1 MPNTVRDWMSIPV
14 VVIDADSNV
23 KYALTLMRR
32 RKIHSLVVA
41 TSDKNPTYGI
51 VTTTDIRDKIV
62 AAGRDPSETTVGEI
76 MSGPLVTGNPDWT
89 LIECS
94 QLMQEKRIHHLPIAD
109 ESGALI
115 GLISATDI
123 FMAVEETGWQEKEE
137 SAEAGFPAAAFSTL
151 PKQKYYVGWKV
162 WKTGIFASWA
172 ECAKQVKG
180 FVGAEFKSF
189 DTLEEAEAAYR

>member
-1 MPNTVRDWMSIPV
+1 MPNTVRDWMSKPV

-62 AAGRDPSETTVGEI
+62 AAGRDPSQTTVGEI
-76 MSGPLVTGNPDWT
+76 MSGPIVTGNPDWT

-137 SAEAGFPAAAFSTL
+137 
-151 PKQKYYVGWKV
+151 
-162 WKTGIFASWA
+162 
-172 ECAKQVKG
+172 
-180 FVGAEFKSF
+180 
-189 DTLEEAEAAYR
+189 